1 MTLLSKG
8 ANIAVA
14 AASVRVL
21 LSWQTRPGTPDVD
34 VLALLLTEAGRV
46 RSDADLVFYNEPRH
60 ASGTVRATGKQAT
73 GSSTTDT
80 VEVDLA
86 KIEPGVDRIV
96 LAGSADG
103 GSFGA
108 VRDLALRLTDSAT
121 GIELARFPMADAD
134 TETAFIFG
142 ELYRRA
148 GGWKFRTVGQGY
160 ASGLAGLATD
170 FGITV
175 DDPPAIPAQTP
186 AAITV
191 PTQIPTQIPV
201 PVPALVSARAVVN
214 LDKGRVNLR
223 KNERVSLVKTGAP
236 ALKRVRMGLG
246 WDPAVGAG
254 QSIDLDA
261 SVLAFDA
268 KHHQIGIAWF
278 MQLTEFGG
286 ALTHTGDNRDGE
298 GAGDDEQ
305 IVIDL
310 DRLPSTVHSLVFT
323 INSFRGHKFTEIS
336 RAFCRLIDAS
346 SGAELVRFDLS
357 DSQPRTGVI
366 MSVIS
371 RESGDRW
378 QMRAIGEFH
387 DAKTARAMTGPA
399 EQLLARS

>member
-1 MTLLSKG
+1 MTGRITTMTLLSKG
-8 ANIAVA
+8 ANIAVT

-46 RSDADLVFYNEPRH
+46 RSDADLVFYNAPRH

-108 VRDLALRLTDSAT
+108 VRDLALRLTDAAT

-175 DDPPAIPAQTP
+175 DDPPAVPAQTP
-186 AAITV
+186 AAMPV
-191 PTQIPTQIPV
+191 PTQIPV
-201 PVPALVSARAVVN
+201 PVPARAVVN
-214 LDKGRVNLR
+214 LDKGRVSLR

-254 QSIDLDA
+254 QIIDLDA

-298 GAGDDEQ
+298 GDGDDEQ

-336 RAFCRLIDAS
+336 QAFCRLIDAS
-346 SGAELVRFDLS
+346 NGTELVRFDLS

-371 RESGDRW
+371 REPGDSW

-387 DAKTARAMTGPA
+387 DAKTARAMVGPA
-399 EQLLARS
+399 GLLLARS

>member
-1 MTLLSKG
+1 MTGRIITMTLLSKG
-8 ANIAVA
+8 ANIAVT

-21 LSWQTRPGTPDVD
+21 LSWETRPGTPDVD

-46 RSDADLVFYNEPRH
+46 RSDADMVFYNEPRH
-60 ASGTVRATGKQAT
+60 ASGTVRATGKQ
-73 GSSTTDT
+73 GVGPSTTDT
-80 VEVDLA
+80 VEVDLSR
-86 KIEPGVDRIV
+86 IEPGVDRIV

-108 VRDLALRLTDSAT
+108 VRSLALRLLDSAT
-121 GIELARFPMADAD
+121 GTELARFPMTDAD

-175 DDPPAIPAQTP
+175 DDAPPAATVPAP
-186 AAITV
+186 AAA
-191 PTQIPTQIPV
+191 
-201 PVPALVSARAVVN
+201 PAAAPASAKSVVN

-236 ALKRVRMGLG
+236 ALTRVRVGLG

-254 QSIDLDA
+254 NIDLDA
-261 SVLAFDA
+261 SVIAFDSR
-268 KHHQIGIAWF
+268 HQQLGIAWF
-278 MQLTEFGG
+278 MHLSEFGG
-286 ALTHTGDNRDGE
+286 ALTHAGDNQDGE
-298 GAGDDEQ
+298 GEGDDEQ
-305 IVIDL
+305 IIIDL
-310 DRLPSTVHSLVFT
+310 ARLPATVSSLVFT
-323 INSFRGHKFTEIS
+323 INSFRGHKFTEVS
-336 RAFCRLIDAS
+336 RAFCRLVDDT

-366 MSVIS
+366 MTVIS
-371 RESGDRW
+371 RESSGSW
-378 QMRAIGEFH
+378 QMRAVGEFH
-387 DAKTARAMTGPA
+387 DAKTARAMVGPA
-399 EQLLARS
+399 EQLLARN